1 MDRGFEKDNIDE
13 LYEEFH
19 AEINA
24 LEERRDVITREIRKI
39 DADQG
44 LLDDIYTK
52 MRWVFKEVAEHC
64 NEEKFLVEMEW
75 HEDDFYDCRRK
86 IENELEE
93 EKELLEAEKRNS
105 YRKEE
110 ELRDEFQRSKQL
122 FYANHT

>member
-1 MDRGFEKDNIDE
+1 MDREFEKENIDD
-13 LYEEFH
+13 LYEEFQT
-19 AEINA
+19 EINA

-64 NEEKFLVEMEW
+64 DEEKFLMEMEW

-105 YRKEE
+105 YKKEE
-110 ELRDEFQRSKQL
+110 ELRDEFQRSKRL